1 VFAGHDEHVDRS
13 PGADVGERIA
23 LLVLIDRGRGDASI
37 DDLAEKAT
45 HGVTS
50 LHGAPERPF
59 AVMPILQSAY
69 NKVMAQV
76 AASPFR
82 IVHTVCSHDCPDS
95 CAVLVTVNAEGRA
108 VKVEGDPSQPLTQ
121 GFLCGKV
128 AKYLDRVYS
137 PDRIL
142 YPLRRKVGVPK
153 QPLQR
158 GHEDEAFER
167 VSWDEALD
175 AIVARLKQIGDRY
188 GTESILP
195 YSYAGTIGVL
205 GYGSMDRRFF
215 HRLGA
220 SRLDRTICSEAGGQ
234 AWNLVYGKKLGTPAE
249 DFRLAKLI
257 IAWGANVHGNN
268 VHLWPMIENAR
279 RKGARFIVIDPYRT
293 RTAALAD
300 WHIAIRPGT
309 DAALALGMMHVILN
323 EGLEDRE
330 FINEMT
336 HGFNELAQRVSEYTP
351 ERVAAWTGMTAAEV
365 EQLAREY
372 ATTRPA
378 ALRLNYGV
386 QRAEHGGAAVRAIA
400 MLPAVT
406 GAWKHRGGGAVLS
419 TSGAFEWN
427 ERAVRR
433 PDLQFVSP
441 LKREARIVNMS
452 ALGEALTELGF
463 RNHGVE
469 DGDGKTQSSDGPAV
483 HALFVYNSNPGA
495 VAPNQ
500 NAVRRGLARDD
511 LFTVVHDLF
520 FTDTTDYADYILPA
534 TTFLE
539 HTDIQGAYGHYF
551 VQLSKQA
558 IEPLGEARSNVWL
571 FGQLG
576 QRMGFAEPCFR
587 DTHEEIVRQ
596 ALSIGADGHSMNPG
610 MEHIT
615 VEALEEQGHIP
626 LSFRRELEKNPFLP
640 FTSGPLATPT
650 GKIEFYSQ
658 SLAAAGMDA
667 LPGFTPPTE
676 SRWGEL
682 AKRYPLELLARKADN
697 YMNSTFA
704 NLDGHRAMEART
716 RGRLE
721 IHPGDAAARNVID
734 GERVRVFNDRG
745 SIELTVMIDANLPEG
760 VVATHLDWAK
770 LQADG
775 QNSNVLTSER
785 LTDIGAGAT
794 FYSTLVEV
802 AKV

>member
-1 VFAGHDEHVDRS
+1 M
-13 PGADVGERIA
+13 
-23 LLVLIDRGRGDASI
+23 AS
-37 DDLAEKAT
+37 A
-45 HGVTS
+45 
-50 LHGAPERPF
+50 
-59 AVMPILQSAY
+59 
-69 NKVMAQV
+69 

-95 CAVLVTVNAEGRA
+95 CAVLVTVNEEGRA
-108 VKVEGDPSQPLTQ
+108 IKVEGDPSQPVTQ

-128 AKYLDRVYS
+128 AKYLDRVYA
-137 PDRIL
+137 PDRVV
-142 YPLRRKVGVPK
+142 YPLKRKPGAAK
-153 QPLQR
+153 QQLER
-158 GHEDEAFER
+158 GREHEAFER
-167 VSWDEALD
+167 VTWDEALD
-175 AIVARLKQIGDRY
+175 GIAARLKEISDRY
-188 GTESILP
+188 GSESILP

-234 AWNLVYGKKLGTPAE
+234 AWNSVYGKKLGTPAE
-249 DFRLAKLI
+249 DFKLAKLI

-268 VHLWPMIENAR
+268 IHLWPMIEKAR
-279 RKGARFIVIDPYRT
+279 RNGARLIVIDPYRT

-323 EGLEDRE
+323 EGLEDRA
-330 FINEMT
+330 FIAERT
-336 HGFNELAQRVSEYTP
+336 HGFGQLAERVHEYTP

-386 QRAEHGGAAVRAIA
+386 QRAEHGGATVRAIA
-400 MLPAVT
+400 MLPAIT

-419 TSGAFEWN
+419 TSGGFEWN

-433 PDLQFVSP
+433 PDLQWASP
-441 LKREARIVNMS
+441 LGREARIVNMS
-452 ALGEALTELGF
+452 ALGEALTELGN
-463 RNHGVE
+463 REQGTGSKEQGNE
-469 DGDGKTQSSDGPAV
+469 PRV

-500 NAVRRGLARDD
+500 NAVRRGLARED

-520 FTDTTDYADYILPA
+520 FTDTTDYADYVLPA

-551 VQLSKQA
+551 VQLSQQA

-576 QRMGFAEPCFR
+576 QRMGFPEPCFR
-587 DTHEEIVRQ
+587 DTSEDIIRQ
-596 ALSIGADGHSMNPG
+596 ALNIGSDGHSTNPS

-615 VEALEEQGHIP
+615 LDALAQQGHVP
-626 LSFRRELEKNPFLP
+626 LSFYREPEQTPFLP
-640 FTSGPLATPT
+640 YVSGALPTPS
-650 GKIEFYSQ
+650 GKIEFYSET
-658 SLAAAGMDA
+658 LAGAGLDP
-667 LPGFTPPTE
+667 LPAFTPAAE
-676 SRWGEL
+676 SRWSKAAE
-682 AKRYPLELLARKADN
+682 KYPLELLARKADN

-704 NLDGHRAMEART
+704 NLEGHRKMEART
-716 RGRLE
+716 QHRLE
-721 IHPGDAAARNVID
+721 IHPEDASARKIAEGDT
-734 GERVRVFNDRG
+734 VRVFNERG
-745 SIELTVMIDANLPEG
+745 VLELTAMINGNLPQG
-760 VVATHLDWAK
+760 VVATHMDWAK
-770 LQADG
+770 LHRQG
-775 QNSNVLTSER
+775 RNSNVLTSER

-794 FYSTLVEV
+794 FYSALVEV
-802 AKV
+802 EKI